1 MGVGGH
7 LREAYQ
13 REKERTPAA
22 LDLGTG
28 LGECYDRSHG
38 RVKWVGGQHQG
49 ELAAIW
55 AVGEISGKNGGIQ
68 YPGKID
74 RSKAGSWLWR
84 NWVLAKFSRQKT
96 EEAQEGCL
104 VRTWIQ
110 TKPKN

>member
-1 MGVGGH
+1 MSGS
-7 LREAYQ
+7 Y
-13 REKERTPAA
+13 
-22 LDLGTG
+22 
-28 LGECYDRSHG
+28 G
-38 RVKWVGGQHQG
+38 RAKRAGCQHPG

-74 RSKAGSWLWR
+74 RSKAGSWLWSNR
-84 NWVLAKFSRQKT
+84 VLAKFSRQKT

-104 VRTWIQ
+104 LRTWIQ